1 MKQEDKNT
9 ILQFMGQVYG
19 ESKQND
25 QMLIN
30 SSTNL
35 QPKSDQI
42 KNVFEKTL
50 RENVQQNPQ
59 PNHPAPR
66 VEPVMQAPSDAPVQT
81 GLPVHITPEQ
91 AAADLAQA
99 TQKPVPELNSAVN
112 ITPVDE
118 QLEFDL
124 KEPDKFDMLLD
135 LIKEQNNIISSIH
148 SSIKLIVKKIDT
160 PAKKVSTRNAKNT
173 K

>member
-1 MKQEDKNT
+1 MKQEDKNA

-59 PNHPAPR
+59 PNQPAPR

-81 GLPVHITPEQ
+81 GLPVHITP
-91 AAADLAQA
+91 
-99 TQKPVPELNSAVN
+99 
-112 ITPVDE
+112 VDE

-124 KEPDKFDMLLD
+124 KEPDKFDMLLN